1 VTPRTPRDDEDALDP
16 VEAADVL
23 ADDAFDDVED
33 ELDGFTEEDAETG
46 EPLDSAAVDS
56 EGDSEGD
63 AEGDAESGTA
73 DGAEDAEAVDDDA
86 EEGSA
91 GLAAVAAFD
100 DEEPEVIAVPSGG
113 EDDVDGLREGEF
125 VCRGC
130 YMAKR
135 DTQLAHADRQLCRD
149 CA

>member
-1 VTPRTPRDDEDALDP
+1 MTPRTPRDDEDALDP

-46 EPLDSAAVDS
+46 EPSASAAV
-56 EGDSEGD
+56 E
-63 AEGDAESGTA
+63 AEGEVETATA
-73 DGAEDAEAVDDDA
+73 DGAEDAEPVDDAA
-86 EEGSA
+86 EEGST
-91 GLAAVAAFD
+91 GLAAVAGFD

-113 EDDVDGLREGEF
+113 EDDVEGLRAGEF

-130 YMAKR
+130 HLAKR
-135 DTQLAHADRQLCRD
+135 DTQLADADRQLCRD